1 MHIQEAKKISIL
13 AVLSNLGYR
22 PVRSY
27 KGGEELLFFSPLRKE
42 KEASF
47 FVNIKKNLWNDFGQR
62 GGSVL
67 DFVMLYHKTD
77 LKGALQVLQKLNLSG
92 SQAEIS
98 AERGKDY
105 KIPEKRKETL
115 KISEKL
121 PFGTKAKS
129 LFNYIVRERRISPEI
144 AQKYLSEI
152 HFTNNTTG
160 KKYFAVG
167 FENSIGGYELRN
179 PFFKGSIGGKAI
191 SFVQG
196 AEIRQELIV
205 FEGFMNFLSRL
216 TNDNLVVPER
226 DSLILNSAVYGQDA
240 LDFIQENNYKTVFGF
255 LDNDEKGNELDS
267 FFQESLKSKYK
278 DCRFLYEGFNDLNE
292 LLIHSKSDH

>member
-1 MHIQEAKKISIL
+1 MDIKEAKKISIL

-67 DFVMLYHKTD
+67 DFVMIYHKTD
-77 LKGALQVLQKLNLSG
+77 LKGALEMLQKFNLSDFKAKI
-92 SQAEIS
+92 STEI
-98 AERGKDY
+98 EKDY
-105 KIPEKRKETL
+105 DLPDKRKETL
-115 KISEKL
+115 KIAKKL
-121 PFGTKAKS
+121 SFGEKAKS
-129 LFNYIVRERRISPEI
+129 LVNYIVRERQISNEV

-152 HFTNNTTG
+152 HFTNETTG
-160 KKYFAVG
+160 KNYFAAG
-167 FENSIGGYELRN
+167 FENSVGGYELRN

-196 AEIRQELIV
+196 AKLAQELIIY
-205 FEGFMNFLSRL
+205 EGFINFLSRL
-216 TNDNLVVPER
+216 TNDNLIVPER
-226 DSLILNSAVYGQDA
+226 DSIILNSAVYGQDA

-255 LDNDEKGNELDS
+255 LDNDEKGEELNC
-267 FFQESLKSKYK
+267 FFQKNVKGNYK

-292 LLIHSKSDH
+292 SLIYSKSAR

>member
-1 MHIQEAKKISIL
+1 MHIEEAKKIPIVVIL
-13 AVLSNLGYR
+13 ANYGYR
-22 PVRSY
+22 PLRSY

-42 KEASF
+42 KEPSF

-62 GGSVL
+62 GGSIL
-67 DFVMLYHKTD
+67 DFLMLYHKTD
-77 LKGALQVLQKLNLSG
+77 LKGALKILQEFNLSNFK
-92 SQAEIS
+92 AEIS
-98 AERGKDY
+98 IK
-105 KIPEKRKETL
+105 KEKHYNLTDEKKETL
-115 KISEKL
+115 KIAEKL
-121 PFGTKAKS
+121 SFGEKAKS
-129 LFNYIVRERRISPEI
+129 LVKYIVKERQISSDI

-152 HFTNNTTG
+152 HFTNETTG

-167 FENSIGGYELRN
+167 FENSVGGYELRN

-196 AEIRQELIV
+196 AGLTRELII
-205 FEGFMNFLSRL
+205 FEGFINFLSRL
-216 TNDNLVVPER
+216 TNDNLIAPER

-255 LDNDEKGNELDS
+255 LDNDEKGSELNH
-267 FFQESLKSKYK
+267 FFQENLNHKYK

-292 LLIHSKSDH
+292 YITHLKS